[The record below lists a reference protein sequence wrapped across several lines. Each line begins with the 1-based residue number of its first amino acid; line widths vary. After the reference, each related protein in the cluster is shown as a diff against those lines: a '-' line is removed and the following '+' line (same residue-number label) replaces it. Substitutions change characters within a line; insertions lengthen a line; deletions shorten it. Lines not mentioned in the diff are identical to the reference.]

1 VAPTRWG
8 FLGAGFV
15 ATNGVAPALHRAEGA
30 TLQAVA
36 ARDLDRAQALGGLR
50 STRSYAEV
58 IEADDVDAIYL
69 SLTNDVHE
77 HWVVAALAAGKHV
90 LCEKPLTLDA
100 ASVARIAEAADRY
113 DRQVVEALWYRWHPR
128 TARTRDLLDQGALGE
143 VQRAVCTF
151 RFAGIPS
158 GNYRL
163 DPARGGGALLDV
175 GPYTVDAALMALGAA
190 ASDSAEGPLAVTAT
204 ASQRDADGRGA
215 IDVATEAVIS
225 ARDAR
230 AEVSVGIESTAEQ
243 RFEIQGTEGTL
254 TWPGDEVFTVW
265 RAACSLVVDRPG
277 RDPNV
282 ETYPAL
288 DPYVLMIEQTQR
300 AFAGAE
306 PSVMPLEDSL
316 RLALQLDAI
325 ARSVSP

>member
-58 IEADDVDAIYL
+58 IDSDDVDAIYL

-100 ASVARIAEAADRY
+100 ASVARIADAARRH

-128 TARTRDLLDQGALGE
+128 TRRTRELLAEGVLGD
-143 VQRAVCTF
+143 VQRAMCTF
-151 RFAGIPS
+151 RFSGIPT

-175 GPYTVDAALMALGAA
+175 GPYTVDAAMMALGGSIEAITTHA
-190 ASDSAEGPLAVTAT
+190 ASVR
-204 ASQRDADGRGA
+204 RDVDGHGLV
-215 IDVATEAVIS
+215 DVATEATLS
-225 ARDAR
+225 TGTAR
-230 AEVSVGIESTAEQ
+230 AEVSVGIDAPSEQ
-243 RFEIQGTEGTL
+243 RFEIVGSDGVL
-254 TWPGDEVFTVW
+254 SWPGDEVFTVW
-265 RAACSLVVDRPG
+265 RSACSLVIERP
-277 RDPNV
+277 RADPII
-282 ETYPAL
+282 ETYPVL

-300 AFAGAE
+300 AFAGVE
-306 PSVMPLEDSL
+306 PSVMPLADSL
-316 RLALQLDAI
+316 RLAGQLDAI
-325 ARSVSP
+325 AAAVSP